1 MSYLDLAKSVARR
14 AATNGAEA
22 EVYIQTGQ
30 ETEILVDRGAVE
42 KLSSAGSKGLGLRVL
57 RDGQMG
63 YAYTS
68 NFGDDAVAQTIDA
81 ALALMEASDPD
92 EYRSLPQVAGI
103 DEATLN
109 DNLEIYDESVASTS
123 IDDKVD
129 FALRVE
135 QACLGYSERV
145 AMANRCTYQDGV
157 QTVYLA
163 NSRGFADSYR
173 SSFAGAFLIAI
184 GRDGDEQTQAFGL
197 DFKPSLAQ
205 LDPARIGAMG
215 GERAVRLLGGQPV
228 PTQRVPVVF
237 DPIVCA
243 GLLAALSRALS
254 ADNMQRGYSFL
265 AGKAGQ
271 EVACDMVTL
280 LDNGRL
286 PGGLGSRPFDDEGVP
301 TRATR
306 LIDEGV
312 LQGAVYDTY
321 SANRAGTRSTGNAQ
335 RSSHRTPPGVG
346 TSNFYLQPGQQ
357 SQAEIIAGVENGFYV
372 INAMNTGGID
382 PIAGEY
388 SSAASGLWIENGEL
402 THAVSEVTIAATLPE
417 ILHGITAVG
426 NDLTFVPM
434 FGSVGAPSVRIDTM
448 MVGGQGA

>member
-1 MSYLDLAKSVARR
+1 MDYLNLAKDVAQR

-22 EVYIQTGQ
+22 EVYLQTGQ

-42 KLSSAGSKGLGLRVL
+42 KLSHAGSKGLGLRVL
-57 RDGQMG
+57 REGQMG

-68 NFGDDAVAQTIDA
+68 NFGDDAVAQTVDA

-92 EYRSLPQVAGI
+92 EFRALPQVGV
-103 DEATLN
+103 DEVELDDA
-109 DNLEIYDESVASTS
+109 LEIYDESVASTS
-123 IDDKVD
+123 IDEKVD

-135 QACLGYSERV
+135 RGCLEYSERV
-145 AMANRCTYQDGV
+145 AMANRCTYQDAV
-157 QTVYLA
+157 QAVYLA

-197 DFKPSLAQ
+197 DFKPSLAR
-205 LDPARIGAMG
+205 LDPAQIGAMG
-215 GERAVRLLGGQPV
+215 GERAVRLLGGRPV

-243 GLLAALSRALS
+243 GLLAALSQALS

-265 AGKAGQ
+265 AGQEGQ
-271 EVACDMVTL
+271 EIAGDMVSI

-286 PGGLGSRPFDDEGVP
+286 PGALGSRPFDAEGVP

-335 RSSHRTPPGVG
+335 RSSHRTPPSVG
-346 TSNFYLQPGQQ
+346 TSNFYLQPGHQ
-357 SQAEIIAGVENGFYV
+357 SLAEIISGVENGFYV

-382 PIAGEY
+382 ATAGEY
-388 SSAASGLWIENGEL
+388 SSAASGLWIENGQL

-426 NDLTFVPM
+426 NDLTFVPI